1 MFCQKTI
8 LGRKMQKVKLKCIDL
23 SEILIARYRV
33 STSLIRCAL
42 YHGVF
47 MIFAHRAK
55 VQYIGQNMRA
65 IVVRYYC
72 VSALYST
79 LRFSNC
85 WFFQIF
91 DFRILDI

>member
-1 MFCQKTI
+1 
-8 LGRKMQKVKLKCIDL
+8 
-23 SEILIARYRV
+23 
-33 STSLIRCAL
+33 
-42 YHGVF
+42 
-47 MIFAHRAK
+47 MIFAHRAT
-55 VQYIGQNMRA
+55 VQYRGQNMRA